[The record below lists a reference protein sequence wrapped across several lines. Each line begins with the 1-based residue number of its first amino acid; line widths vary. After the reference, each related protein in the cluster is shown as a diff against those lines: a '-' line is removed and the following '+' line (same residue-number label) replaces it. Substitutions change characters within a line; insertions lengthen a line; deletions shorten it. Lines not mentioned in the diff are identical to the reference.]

1 MPMRKSIA
9 GWVEEI
15 KKGFP
20 MTEKTEAPRWVT
32 NVIHTCMGLQR
43 GEKILIVVDEP
54 LGHARDALLA
64 EAAKTDP
71 DGVQVT
77 LFQSGSSTPQ

>member
-1 MPMRKSIA
+1 
-9 GWVEEI
+9 
-15 KKGFP
+15 
-20 MTEKTEAPRWVT
+20 MTEKTEMPRWVK